1 MYGFLLAVLIL
12 DGVILSAVVLLQ
24 AGQGGGLAAMGGGMG
39 TDNLIGGRQAATL
52 LTRMSWITGG
62 VFLALSLLLSIVSS
76 RNNAPRSIL
85 RDQFTPPAATAPATN
100 APGTNAPATLPGTQ
114 PAADPGAT
122 APAGDASTP
131 APATTNN
138 Q

>member
-1 MYGFLLAVLIL
+1 MYGFLLALLII
-12 DGVILSAVVLLQ
+12 DGLILSAVVLLQ

-62 VFLALSLLLSIVSS
+62 LFLALSLFLSIVSS

-85 RDQFTPPAATAPATN
+85 RDQFAPPAATAPATN
-100 APGTNAPATLPGTQ
+100 APATLPGTGTQ

-131 APATTNN
+131 APAPATTNN

>member
-1 MYGFLLAVLIL
+1 MYGFFLALLIIDGIIL
-12 DGVILSAVVLLQ
+12 CAVVLLQ

-62 VFLALSLLLSIVSS
+62 VFLGLSLLLSIVSS

-85 RDQFTPPAATAPATN
+85 RDQFQPAAATAPATTG
-100 APGTNAPATLPGTQ
+100 APAPLPGAQPANPAGTTPDANAPAQ
-114 PAADPGAT
+114 
-122 APAGDASTP
+122 TP
-131 APATTNN
+131 APATTTN

>member
-1 MYGFLLAVLIL
+1 MYTFFLIL
-12 DGVILSAVVLLQ
+12 LLLDGIILSAVVLLQ

-62 VFLALSLLLSIVSS
+62 VFLALSLILSIVSS

-85 RDQFTPPAATAPATN
+85 RDQFQPAPANTAPATTP
-100 APGTNAPATLPGTQ
+100 APLPGT
-114 PAADPGAT
+114 T
-122 APAGDASTP
+122 
-131 APATTNN
+131 TTNE
-138 Q
+138 

>member
-1 MYGFLLAVLIL
+1 MYYFLLVVLIL
-12 DGVILSAVVLLQ
+12 DGVLLAAVVLLQ

-62 VFLALSLLLSIVSS
+62 VFLGLSLLLSIVSS

-85 RDQFTPPAATAPATN
+85 RDQFQPAPVSAPATTNPPAA
-100 APGTNAPATLPGTQ
+100 LPGTQ
-114 PAADPGAT
+114 PAADPAGT
-122 APAGDASTP
+122 APAGNAPAQTP
-131 APATTNN
+131 APTTTG